1 MAVYLQILIFFMHD
15 FHLADTIYKT
25 IMNYAAKNNLQKIT
39 KATIELGK
47 IIEHGE
53 EVLPANLEF
62 NIKLLAE
69 GGIAAGFEVKVIPS
83 DNDHWTLKEIEG
95 E

>member
-1 MAVYLQILIFFMHD
+1 MHD

-25 IMNYAAKNNLQKIT
+25 IMDHAAKNNIKKVT
-39 KATIELGK
+39 KAVIELGS

-53 EVLPANLEF
+53 EILPDNLRF
-62 NIKLLAE
+62 NLRMLAE
-69 GGIAAGFEVKVIPS
+69 GGPSADLLIVITESS
-83 DNDHWTLKEIEG
+83 DKNWILKEIEG

>member
-1 MAVYLQILIFFMHD
+1 MHD

-25 IMNYAAKNNLQKIT
+25 IMDYAVKNNLQKVT
-39 KATIELGK
+39 KAVIELGS

-53 EVLPANLEF
+53 EILPANLKF

-69 GGIAAGFEVKVIPS
+69 GGLAAGLEIIIDKSHGDSWV
-83 DNDHWTLKEIEG
+83 LKEIEG

>member
-1 MAVYLQILIFFMHD
+1 MHD

-25 IMNYAAKNNLQKIT
+25 IIDYAAKNNLTKI
-39 KATIELGK
+39 KRAVIELGS

-53 EVLPANLEF
+53 EILAENLVF

-69 GGIAAGFEVKVIPS
+69 GGPAAGIDLEINEVPGDSWV
-83 DNDHWTLKEIEG
+83 LKEIEG

>member
-1 MAVYLQILIFFMHD
+1 MHD

-25 IMNYAAKNNLQKIT
+25 MIDYAAKNNLKKVT
-39 KATIELGK
+39 RAAIELGS

-53 EVLPANLEF
+53 EILPANLKF

-69 GGIAAGFEVKVIPS
+69 GGLAAGLEVVIEKS
-83 DNDHWTLKEIEG
+83 QGDNWVLKEIEG